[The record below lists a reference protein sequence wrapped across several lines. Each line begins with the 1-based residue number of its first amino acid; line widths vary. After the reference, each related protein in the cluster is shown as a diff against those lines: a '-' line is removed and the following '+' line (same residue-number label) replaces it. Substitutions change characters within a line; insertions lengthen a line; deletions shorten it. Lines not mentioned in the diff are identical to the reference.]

1 MTFAG
6 IFPGQG
12 SQSVGMLTDLSDSF
26 PTIKQTFE
34 QGSDI
39 LGVDLFQ
46 LALIGPEEELN
57 KTVNTQ
63 PVMLTAGIAVW
74 RVWLEQGGCQPAGLA
89 GHSLGEYS
97 ALVAGG
103 ALDFTDALPLVQT
116 RAQLMQ
122 QAVPEGTGAM
132 AAILGL
138 DDDLVIKACADAIT
152 VNANANSTEV
162 VQAVNFNSPGQVVI
176 AGNTSA
182 VDRAMELAKEAGAK
196 RAIPLP
202 VSVPSHCDLMIPA
215 AQELAEKLKDISFST
230 ARISVF
236 HNVDATSR
244 NDADGMRVAL
254 AEQLHKPVKW
264 VDTINNLKSHFSVNS
279 MVEFGS
285 GKVLMGLNRRIDRK
299 IKTICVHDTA
309 SLEKALHLCEEI
321 A

>member
-12 SQSVGMLTDLSDSF
+12 SQSVGMLADLSDSF
-26 PTIKQTFE
+26 PTIKETFE

-39 LGVDLFQ
+39 LGIDLFQ
-46 LALIGPEEELN
+46 LALKGPEEDLN
-57 KTVNTQ
+57 KTINTQ

-103 ALDFTDALPLVQT
+103 ALDFADALPLVQT

-138 DDDLVIKACADAIT
+138 DDNLVIKACADAISADS
-152 VNANANSTEV
+152 NGTEV

-176 AGNTSA
+176 AGNKDA
-182 VDRAMELAKEAGAK
+182 VDKAMELAKEAGAK

-202 VSVPSHCDLMIPA
+202 VSVPITL
-215 AQELAEKLKDISFST
+215 
-230 ARISVF
+230 
-236 HNVDATSR
+236 
-244 NDADGMRVAL
+244 
-254 AEQLHKPVKW
+254 
-264 VDTINNLKSHFSVNS
+264 
-279 MVEFGS
+279 
-285 GKVLMGLNRRIDRK
+285 
-299 IKTICVHDTA
+299 
-309 SLEKALHLCEEI
+309 
-321 A
+321 